1 MKSLHSVE
9 NFDDPNDIEDENFP
23 TTVEVSDSQFEAL
36 NITKDESFEDEFNME
51 VSHDITLEHPRQSV
65 PKTENSV
72 RGIDHEDHGEN
83 F

>member
-65 PKTENSV
+65 PKAENSV
-72 RGIDHEDHGEN
+72 REIDHEDHGEN